1 MNFRS
6 ALRSFLL
13 RWRFGLL
20 LTGIFRAVLVAGV
33 VLLALGVFDF
43 YAGLSDSARHVA
55 FAVFASAAVF
65 GAVWA
70 LWDAITFMR
79 RDAAKAADSA
89 IASGRRD
96 VLSALELNANATGET
111 ALARWL
117 QQRSVETAAG
127 QLGKLPLSRSLRGC

>member
-13 RWRFGLL
+13 RWRLGLL

-33 VLLALGVFDF
+33 ALLALGVFDF

-55 FAVFASAAVF
+55 FAVFATMAVF

-79 RDAAKAADSA
+79 RDAARAADAS

-96 VLSALELNANATGET
+96 VLSALELNADA
-111 ALARWL
+111 
-117 QQRSVETAAG
+117 S
-127 QLGKLPLSRSLRGC
+127 